1 MKGDVIII
9 QPHHE
14 KAARGIADL
23 VIPEVD
29 STSGCFVVT
38 VAGES
43 GAGKSEIAAAL
54 ADALEKSGLRSTI
67 LQQDDYFIYPPKTN
81 ADMRRS
87 DIAHVGMSEVR
98 LDLMDEHLSDAIAGA
113 PKIVKPLV
121 DFDDDSI
128 GEETVYL
135 ERIHVVIVE
144 GTYTTTLENVS
155 KRVFI
160 DRTYI
165 DTKGARSLR
174 AREDQDDFMEKILTI
189 EHQIISSHKPRA
201 DIIVTREYDAIQS
214 DQ

>member
-14 KAARGIADL
+14 KAARAIADL
-23 VIPEVD
+23 VSSEVD

-54 ADALEKSGLRSTI
+54 ADALEKSAIRCTI
-67 LQQDDYFIYPPKTN
+67 LQQDDYFIYPPKSN
-81 ADMRRS
+81 AEMRRS

-98 LDLMDEHLSDAIAGA
+98 LDLLDDNLSEAIAGA
-113 PKIVKPLV
+113 TKIVKPLI

-144 GTYTTTLENVS
+144 GTYTTALKNVS

-165 DTKGARSLR
+165 DTREARSLR
-174 AREDQDDFMEKILTI
+174 ACEDQDDFLEKILTI
-189 EHQIISSHKPRA
+189 EHEIISSHEPRA
-201 DIIVTREYDAIQS
+201 DIIVTREYDVIPA
-214 DQ
+214 

>member
-14 KAARGIADL
+14 KAATGIADL
-23 VIPEVD
+23 VGPEVD
-29 STSGCFVVT
+29 STSGCLVVT

-98 LDLMDEHLSDAIAGA
+98 LDLLDENLSDAIAGA
-113 PKIVKPLV
+113 AQIVKPLV
-121 DFDDDSI
+121 DFDNDSI

-135 ERIHVVIVE
+135 ERIHIVIVE
-144 GTYTTTLENVS
+144 GTYTTALENVS

-165 DTKGARSLR
+165 DTKAARSLR
-174 AREDQDDFMEKILTI
+174 AREDQDDFLEKILTI
-189 EHQIISSHKPRA
+189 EHEIISSHKPRA
-201 DIIVTREYDAIQS
+201 DIIVTREYDVIQS